1 MAMNRYP
8 VGIRLLAACC
18 FLSSVPAVQAQV
30 MQERAIVI
38 PTSPEEARLQEAIF
52 SFLQTYFSSLSI

>member
-1 MAMNRYP
+1 
-8 VGIRLLAACC
+8 
-18 FLSSVPAVQAQV
+18 

-38 PTSPEEARLQEAIF
+38 PTSPEEARQQEAIF